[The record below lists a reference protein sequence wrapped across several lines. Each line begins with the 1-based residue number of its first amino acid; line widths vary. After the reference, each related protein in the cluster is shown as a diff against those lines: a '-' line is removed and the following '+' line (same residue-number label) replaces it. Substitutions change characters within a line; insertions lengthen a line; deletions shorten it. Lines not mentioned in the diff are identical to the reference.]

1 MDDEADEESWLILFF
16 IKSCLTEAR
25 PAVPGKN
32 MSKQA
37 VLSEALKGTSIILSQ
52 KSNQYGI
59 SPTSIEWNS
68 LKVSSLSCLPWTN
81 GCGKTQTSVLVEGG
95 SPSMPHIYY
104 FNFRDTVLLFI
115 PSSAPS
121 QTNSQILL
129 FMYPSAMSFHNFPIL
144 FSCIQL
150 HLAPS
155 HPPQKDA
162 TTRYWA
168 SRTTT
173 VMFIFPLIW
182 EIWKQRVFFTRSVSR
197 GIIVYVI
204 GYLNSF
210 YGCWQKDSSLY
221 SNIHNWALLDSA
233 TEKWMG
239 ADTHFSWFVFTPKYV
254 CGWSW
259 PYRID
264 WTNMILPITRQLG
277 YTRTNHMKHL
287 AISLQLKL
295 IGTRTNVVLM
305 NPNLYYCGIGT
316 GNFQKRKWEGSH
328 QPQEDRERNR
338 FSGES

>member
-37 VLSEALKGTSIILSQ
+37 VLSKALKGTSIILSQ

-59 SPTSIEWNS
+59 SPASIEWNN

-115 PSSAPS
+115 PSSAPR
-121 QTNSQILL
+121 QTNSQTLL

-144 FSCIQL
+144 FSCIQF

-155 HPPQKDA
+155 HSPQKDA
-162 TTRYWA
+162 TARYWV

-197 GIIVYVI
+197 GIIVYVMDTSI
-204 GYLNSF
+204 VFMDVDRKILPFTAIYIIEHFWIQL
-210 YGCWQKDSSLY
+210 QKNGWVPTPIFHDLSSLQNM
-221 SNIHNWALLDSA
+221 SVANAGAIGL
-233 TEKWMG
+233 TEQIWYC
-239 ADTHFSWFVFTPKYV
+239 P
-254 CGWSW
+254 
-259 PYRID
+259 
-264 WTNMILPITRQLG
+264 L
-277 YTRTNHMKHL
+277 
-287 AISLQLKL
+287 IS
-295 IGTRTNVVLM
+295 
-305 NPNLYYCGIGT
+305 
-316 GNFQKRKWEGSH
+316 S
-328 QPQEDRERNR
+328 
-338 FSGES
+338 